1 MDAAEVLK
9 IFRKIAPEFEKV
21 EDRLIKE
28 QADIFGD
35 FLSKKRFGQFYTRA
49 VAYFIAH
56 QMKLNAMAAES
67 GTDSGALTAGNV
79 TMEKEGDLQRQY
91 ADNGI
96 SSADSLLR
104 KTVYGRQYLAIRAM
118 CIVPLM
124 MRMG

>member
-35 FLSKKRFGQFYTRA
+35 FLSEKRFGQFYTRA

-79 TMEKEGDLQRQY
+79 TMEKEGAYRPPIL
-91 ADNGI
+91 
-96 SSADSLLR
+96 SSGKQS
-104 KTVYGRQYLAIRAM
+104 
-118 CIVPLM
+118 
-124 MRMG
+124 MGANI